1 MIKERNFHWFKKPR
15 HGTANEPQ
23 RSSLTISFTTKEKK
37 NQLSS
42 WWKQVSKKL
51 LKFFKVNSTS

>member
-23 RSSLTISFTTKEKK
+23 RSSLTISFTTKDKK
-37 NQLSS
+37 KIKHFLVDGN
-42 WWKQVSKKL
+42 KL
-51 LKFFKVNSTS
+51 VRNC